1 MSCENTVNEPS
12 IVEVGKKLE
21 GTDVDYYND
30 AAKYWEKVDSTVNGM
45 LGGFGKISEIDIE
58 ASNKLLKFLFKVRLW
73 NTILSI
79 IRFWI
84 FFSLLLQIAFNVI
97 FRWKVVQA
105 IAKPWT
111 VELELAG

>member
-45 LGGFGKISEIDIE
+45 LGGFGKISEVDIE
-58 ASNKLLKFLFKVRLW
+58 ASNKLLKFLFKVRKAKTLVTH
-73 NTILSI
+73 NSLSI
-79 IRFWI
+79 PFWS
-84 FFSLLLQIAFNVI
+84 FCSNHFHCDF
-97 FRWKVVQA
+97 
-105 IAKPWT
+105 
-111 VELELAG
+111 